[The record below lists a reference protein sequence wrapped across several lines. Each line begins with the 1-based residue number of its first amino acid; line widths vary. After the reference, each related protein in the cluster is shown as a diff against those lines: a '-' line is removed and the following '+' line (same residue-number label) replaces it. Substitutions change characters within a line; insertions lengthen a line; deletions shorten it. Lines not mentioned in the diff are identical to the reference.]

1 MKVKKLLKKMY
12 GNDFVGIFTEE
23 GFINNFKVKDVP
35 EKYLYKRVDTI
46 WSGYCGDSDTKV
58 NITLKDNK

>member
-1 MKVKKLLKKMY
+1 MDE
-12 GNDFVGIFTEE
+12 NDFVGLFIES

-35 EKYLYKRVDTI
+35 EKYLYKRVHTI

-58 NITLKDNK
+58 NITVEDK